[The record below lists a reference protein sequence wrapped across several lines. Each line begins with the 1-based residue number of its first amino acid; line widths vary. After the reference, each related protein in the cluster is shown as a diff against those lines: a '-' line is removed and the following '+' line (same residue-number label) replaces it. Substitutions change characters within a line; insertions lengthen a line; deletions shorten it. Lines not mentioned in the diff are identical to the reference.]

1 MAFGACTILGDVV
14 PSASMFI
21 DTVPNRRSA
30 PAILL
35 RESWREG
42 GTARKRTLANLS
54 HWPAHKVE
62 QLRRVLRD
70 EPLVAP
76 DALFTVERSVPHG
89 HVEAVL
95 QMIRRLELDTVIAT
109 KRSRERD
116 LVVALLIE
124 RLIQPCSKLATTRL
138 WNTTTL
144 GESLG
149 VQDTDVDE
157 VYAALDWLL
166 ARQAA
171 IQQKLAARHLHDDGV
186 ALYDVS
192 SSYYE
197 GHTCPL
203 ARYGHDRD
211 GHTGRPIIVYGV
223 LTDGE
228 GRPVAVDV
236 YPGNTGDPT
245 TVPDQVAHLQT
256 EFGIARIVLVGD
268 RGMLTAAQLRTLQA
282 HPGLGWVS
290 ALRSPAIRDLIESGA
305 LQLSLFDQ
313 QHLAEITAP
322 DYPGE
327 RLIACFNPLLADQR
341 RRKREELLVATERAL
356 TKIATAAARRT
367 KTPLD
372 DATVGIRVGRV
383 INHYKMA
390 KHVTVTIAKGRLQ
403 WRRNA
408 AAIQQEQQLDGIY
421 VIRTSEAADR
431 LTAADA
437 VRQYKSLAQVERAF
451 RCLKGIDV
459 RVRPIYH
466 RTDDHVRA
474 HIFLCMLAY
483 YVEWHLRRVWAPL
496 LFEDET
502 LPRDRQTRDPVAPAQ
517 PSAAVRQKK
526 VQRQTPD
533 GLPVH
538 SFATLLTALAT
549 RCEITCRL
557 RADSTAAPIRQWT
570 TPTPL
575 HARAL
580 ALLKGVQYQER

>member
-1 MAFGACTILGDVV
+1 
-14 PSASMFI
+14 MFI
-21 DTVPNRRSA
+21 DTVPNRGSP

-42 GTARKRTLANLS
+42 PTTRKRTLANLS
-54 HWPAHKVE
+54 QWPAHKVE

-70 EPLVAP
+70 EPLVAA
-76 DALFTVERSVPHG
+76 DALFTVERSVAHG

-95 QMIRRLELDTVIAT
+95 QMIRRLELDTVIAA

-124 RLIQPCSKLATTRL
+124 RLIQPRSKLATTRL

-144 GESLG
+144 GETLG

-166 ARQAA
+166 ARQAS

-186 ALYDVS
+186 VLYDVS

-236 YPGNTGDPT
+236 YPGNTGDPA

-256 EFGIARIVLVGD
+256 QFGVARVVLVGD
-268 RGMLTAAQLRTLQA
+268 RGMLTEAQLRTLRA
-282 HPGLGWVS
+282 HPGVGWIS
-290 ALRSPAIRDLIESGA
+290 ALRSPAIRDLIESGT

-313 QHLAEITAP
+313 QHLAEITTP
-322 DYPGE
+322 DYPDE
-327 RLIACFNPLLADQR
+327 R
-341 RRKREELLVATERAL
+341 RRKREDLLRATERAL
-356 TKIATAAARRT
+356 TKIAHEAGRRT
-367 KTPLD
+367 KTPFT
-372 DATVGIRVGRV
+372 DATLGIKVGRV
-383 INHYKMA
+383 INHYKVA
-390 KHVTVTIAKGRLQ
+390 KHITVTIAQGRVS
-403 WRRNA
+403 WTRNT
-408 AAIQQEQQLDGIY
+408 AAIQQETQLDGIY
-421 VIRTSEAADR
+421 VIRTSEAAER
-431 LTAADA
+431 LTPADA
-437 VRQYKSLAQVERAF
+437 VRQYKGLAQVERAF

-474 HIFLCMLAY
+474 HILLCMLAY

-502 LPRDRQTRDPVAPAQ
+502 LPQDRLTRDPVAPAQ

-538 SFATLLTALAT
+538 SFDTLLTALAT
-549 RCEITCRL
+549 RCEVTCRL
-557 RADSTAAPIRQWT
+557 CSDSTAAPIRQWT

-580 ALLKGVQYQER
+580 ALLKGVQYRER